1 MCREKLGDIP
11 TFYYFCTQI
20 RKSEILMKLKSIGML
35 VVILFFC
42 GTLSMMAQTKEE
54 KKDSPYFNLFQL
66 PNPCVYLPAPPDTA
80 SVLFVNDFQQFM
92 WGKSVRN
99 TPRGQQASWE
109 SLYGAKRM
117 ATVLSEAMGVTI
129 SKEATPEIYR
139 FIKRVGE
146 TCNQATSMAKR
157 RYMRMRPFARMNEH
171 VSSEFDDEKDLRRN
185 GSYPSGHTAFGW
197 GSALAMVEVAPE
209 LQDTILRRGYEY
221 GQSRVIVGAH
231 WQSDVDAGRLAASA
245 AVARMHALP
254 EYQEDL
260 ELAREEYRRIKGKK
274 SKSLEMG
281 MPRGERILDAPAD
294 TASVRFYGDVV
305 NYWLAKGERGTGRG
319 KQAVVDVG
327 CDVTDFFHCY
337 SPCVGLTLGERETP
351 AIAAMVRKAYDG
363 LYSSVRKMKATG
375 FRKRPFVRMN
385 DSTAFPQE
393 DGSHEGSS
401 SYPSSHSVLGW
412 GIALALVE
420 VMPNCQNALLERGY
434 EYGRSRTILGF
445 HYVSDVQDGRLLAAY
460 TLAHLHNDAEFQQ
473 LMAAAK
479 REYDAMKEK
488 AVAPV
493 MMVSPQSAEGFVNL
507 TDAVPDAILEIRY
520 YSTYNFVGTRI
531 DGYEEPTA
539 LLTRRA
545 ADSLR
550 AVSDDL
556 KQMGYRLKIY
566 DAYRPQCAV
575 DHFVRWAADV
585 NDTLMKPYFYPDLDK
600 KVLFP
605 QGYIAERSGHT
616 RGSTVD
622 LTLFDMK
629 KEKEVDMGG
638 TFDWFGHES
647 HPDFGGNPETFQYKS
662 NKLLTAEQFNNRMI
676 LRKAMMRHGFKPIS
690 TEWWHFTLK
699 NEPYPDT
706 FFTFPVKRLK

>member
-1 MCREKLGDIP
+1 
-11 TFYYFCTQI
+11 
-20 RKSEILMKLKSIGML
+20 
-35 VVILFFC
+35 
-42 GTLSMMAQTKEE
+42 
-54 KKDSPYFNLFQL
+54 
-66 PNPCVYLPAPPDTA
+66 
-80 SVLFVNDFQQFM
+80 
-92 WGKSVRN
+92 
-99 TPRGQQASWE
+99 
-109 SLYGAKRM
+109 
-117 ATVLSEAMGVTI
+117 
-129 SKEATPEIYR
+129 
-139 FIKRVGE
+139 
-146 TCNQATSMAKR
+146 
-157 RYMRMRPFARMNEH
+157 
-171 VSSEFDDEKDLRRN
+171 
-185 GSYPSGHTAFGW
+185 
-197 GSALAMVEVAPE
+197 
-209 LQDTILRRGYEY
+209 
-221 GQSRVIVGAH
+221 
-231 WQSDVDAGRLAASA
+231 
-245 AVARMHALP
+245 
-254 EYQEDL
+254 
-260 ELAREEYRRIKGKK
+260 
-274 SKSLEMG
+274 
-281 MPRGERILDAPAD
+281 
-294 TASVRFYGDVV
+294 
-305 NYWLAKGERGTGRG
+305 
-319 KQAVVDVG
+319 
-327 CDVTDFFHCY
+327 
-337 SPCVGLTLGERETP
+337 
-351 AIAAMVRKAYDG
+351 
-363 LYSSVRKMKATG
+363 
-375 FRKRPFVRMN
+375 
-385 DSTAFPQE
+385 
-393 DGSHEGSS
+393 
-401 SYPSSHSVLGW
+401 
-412 GIALALVE
+412 
-420 VMPNCQNALLERGY
+420 LERGY

-473 LMAAAK
+473 LMANAK
-479 REYDAMKEK
+479 KEYDAMKEK

-493 MMVSPQSAEGFVNL
+493 MVVSPQSAEGFVNL

-520 YSTYNFVGTRI
+520 YSTYNFVGMRI

-647 HPDFGGNPETFQYKS
+647 HPTFGGNPETFQYKS
-662 NKLLTAEQFNNRMI
+662 NKRLTAEQFNNRMI